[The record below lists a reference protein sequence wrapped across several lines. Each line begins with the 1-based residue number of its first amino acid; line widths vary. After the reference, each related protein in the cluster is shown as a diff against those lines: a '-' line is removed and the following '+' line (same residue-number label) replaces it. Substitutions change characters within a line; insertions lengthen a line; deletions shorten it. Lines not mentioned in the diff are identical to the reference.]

1 MKTSR
6 NLQFLLVLIVVS
18 SAFGFG
24 IQSNY
29 EGPDQVELSLLE
41 PAIVPDPVDGIS
53 RWWYTPSRKAHI
65 FRHNYP
71 KNVETKPKQGE
82 DLRLPGNI
90 LPRLYNIR
98 LLPFI
103 EVGNWTTDGYVEI
116 SVDCIIST
124 VNISINSLDLTID
137 QASITVNLYLFCRKG
152 NVIAS

>member
-1 MKTSR
+1 MKTYW
-6 NLQFLLVLIVVS
+6 NLRFVLVLIAIS
-18 SAFGFG
+18 PAFGFG
-24 IQSNY
+24 IQSKY
-29 EGPDQVELSLLE
+29 EGPDEVELSLLE

-53 RWWYTPSRKAHI
+53 RWWYTPSQKAYL
-65 FRHNYP
+65 FRHNYA
-71 KNVETKPKQGE
+71 KNVAVEPKQGE

-124 VNISINSLDLTID
+124 FNISINSLDLTID
-137 QASITVNLYLFCRKG
+137 RASIKVNHQLP
-152 NVIAS
+152 IAKNKI